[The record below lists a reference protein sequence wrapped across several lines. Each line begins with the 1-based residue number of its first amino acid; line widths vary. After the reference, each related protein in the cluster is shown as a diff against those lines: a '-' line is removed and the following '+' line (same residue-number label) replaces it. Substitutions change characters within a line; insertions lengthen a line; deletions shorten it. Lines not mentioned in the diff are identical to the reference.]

1 MSHKSIIPGVNR
13 ISRLVSYIF
22 YFHGF
27 LWSWNLFL
35 FLTSLPL
42 SLSSFLNIHS
52 FPIIPLFHS
61 IFQPCLPWYTFQL
74 CSAPSGC
81 YTWNF
86 VSIYLPQEEE
96 RLEFL
101 WTLLTQ
107 PWGRNPLGKGGFQWA
122 LSCSVLQCPNI
133 WIPHGSVLLCT
144 YSTFTDCCSATQK
157 LNIKHLCVPI
167 PLEKNT
173 FLQSLWQCNSLV
185 FLV

>member
-13 ISRLVSYIF
+13 ISRLLSYIF

-61 IFQPCLPWYTFQL
+61 IFQPCLPWYAFQL

-107 PWGRNPLGKGGFQWA
+107 PWGSNPLGEGGVPVGSELLCPAVPQHLDPPWK
-122 LSCSVLQCPNI
+122 CSPMHIQHIHWLLQC
-133 WIPHGSVLLCT
+133 HTETQHKTSLCA
-144 YSTFTDCCSATQK
+144 YSFGKKHISA
-157 LNIKHLCVPI
+157 VPV
-167 PLEKNT
+167 T
-173 FLQSLWQCNSLV
+173 V
-185 FLV
+185 